1 MSDKEISITIRSIQH
16 YMYCPHRWGLIEI
29 GQIWLENYFVTK
41 ANLMHKR
48 VHDPKKRYT
57 TSEKKVL
64 TSVDVFC
71 TINNTI
77 IHGVVDCIELR
88 KVENGTTVLD
98 YPDKYKM
105 DIVEYKPTA
114 PKDKEYHYE
123 DYIQVYLQKLCVDNI
138 FDTDCGA
145 VLYYSDVK
153 KRVPLSFDYDRESLN
168 ELVHDK
174 IKEMRS
180 FIEKGFI
187 PEIKSDQKC
196 DGCSMKDM
204 CMPNSKSGRTVHQ
217 MINRMI

>member
-1 MSDKEISITIRSIQH
+1 MKFNNKFDLVEYLQVVTEIVQDYFDLNTHEYMPHIGEINSVCVYYNHCVEPEDYDELPHPITDIHDMEKLFNNVEFMAHYRSEVNDYIDEFGLTFGAAYDK
-16 YMYCPHRWGLIEI
+16 
-29 GQIWLENYFVTK
+29 
-41 ANLMHKR
+41 A
-48 VHDPKKRYT
+48 
-57 TSEKKVL
+57 
-64 TSVDVFC
+64 
-71 TINNTI
+71 
-77 IHGVVDCIELR
+77 
-88 KVENGTTVLD
+88 
-98 YPDKYKM
+98 M

-153 KRVPLSFDYDRESLN
+153 KRVPLSFDYARESLN

-174 IKEMRS
+174 IKEMRG